1 MHRLIRCHFAVTCV
15 AFVVGGAVVACDSD
29 PSESGGRDPVTVPSA
44 SPGEGVV
51 NVHDGSEERT
61 LRCGNGVGM
70 LQVTLRELLTT
81 SAFVFVCKVGE
92 NDGDGYSLSLQVI
105 RPTLTSGTY
114 ELFEPL
120 SQTSSQT
127 FQVVVTLGGDGFAV
141 GETTAASASLEGQLV
156 LEEAGMGP
164 GSRVRGS
171 FTANWTHISTVTDGT
186 SQGLVDRGQGGL
198 AGAFDVT
205 Q

>member
-1 MHRLIRCHFAVTCV
+1 MHRLIRCHFAATCV

-61 LRCGNGVGM
+61 LRCGNGVGL

-81 SAFVFVCKVGE
+81 SAFVFVCKVGDNE
-92 NDGDGYSLSLQVI
+92 ADGFSVSLQVI
-105 RPTLTSGTY
+105 RPTLTPGTY
-114 ELFEPL
+114 DLVEAL

-127 FQVVVTLGGDGFAV
+127 FGVVVTTAGNGFAV
-141 GETTAASASLEGQLV
+141 GATTTNAATFTGELT
-156 LEEAGMGP
+156 LEEAGIGP
-164 GSRVRGS
+164 GTRVRGS
-171 FTANWTHISTVTDGT
+171 FTANWERVGTVTSGT
-186 SQGLVDRGQGGL
+186 VTGGDERAGGL
-198 AGAFDVT
+198 AAAFDVT